1 MYDDTVIGAERHDT
15 DRGEA
20 KRQLAAVMEIA
31 NAINSKLD
39 LGEILST
46 ISKELSKVIDFDIG
60 CVAIYEKDENCLY
73 IRHVIRRNGDRS
85 NEGRYVPLDES
96 TLVGWVAIN
105 KKAILRRDIPADT
118 RFHEIMK
125 EDHLGSD
132 IVVPLIAKDTLIGT
146 VNVGSYERNH
156 FTEFDLELVTK
167 FNKLTAIAI
176 EKSQLLQNLKELGE
190 KYRMLMNNATDVIML
205 LNFSGEVIECNRS
218 TYRLFG
224 YSAEEILGK
233 EFFLFVTP
241 NQRGEA
247 KQVLYRILQGE
258 RGNVIELPFLR
269 KNGDIIQLETDATV
283 MKVKGNPYILVIGHD
298 VTDRNKLQEKIT
310 IQNRELRGNNQK
322 LLELDQLKSEFLGR
336 ISHELRTPL
345 SVIMAYTSTLLEDC
359 DDTIDSEMQ
368 HEFLQII
375 EEQSNKLLQLINDL
389 LDLSKVEIS
398 ETMLN
403 FTEGSINEMIRLSIK
418 IVETFA
424 QQSSIE
430 IITSL
435 DPLIPII
442 SFDPLRIRQV
452 CVNLLN
458 NAVKFSRQGGSVL
471 ISSSQNESEVI
482 VSVNDTGPGI
492 DQKDVPSIFDF
503 FTQIDGGPSR
513 NSDGMGIGLRLV
525 KHYINLHRGRIWV
538 ESNAEE
544 GSTFYFTLP
553 KNTPLEVL

>member
-1 MYDDTVIGAERHDT
+1 MYDETVISAVRHDS

-39 LGEILST
+39 LDDILST
-46 ISKELSKVIDFDIG
+46 ISKALSKVIDFDIG

-85 NEGRYVPLDES
+85 TEGRYVPLDES
-96 TLVGWVAIN
+96 NLVGWVAIN
-105 KKAILRRDIPADT
+105 KKAILRHNIPADT
-118 RFHEIMK
+118 RFNEIMK

-132 IVVPLIAKDTLIGT
+132 IVVPLIAKDALIGT
-146 VNVGSYERNH
+146 VNVGSYEPNH

-167 FNKLTAIAI
+167 FNQLTAIAI
-176 EKSQLLQNLKELGE
+176 EKSQLLQNLNELGE
-190 KYRMLMNNATDVIML
+190 KYRMLMNTATDVIML

-241 NQRGEA
+241 NRRGEA
-247 KQVLYRILQGE
+247 KQVVYRILQGE
-258 RGNVIELPFLR
+258 RGKVVELPFLR
-269 KNGDIIQLETDATV
+269 KNGDIVQLETDATA
-283 MKVKGNPYILVIGHD
+283 MKFKGNPYVLVIGHD
-298 VTDRNKLQEKIT
+298 VTDRKKLQEKIT

-322 LLELDQLKSEFLGR
+322 LLELDRLKSEFLGR

-359 DDTIDSEMQ
+359 DGTIDSEMQ

-458 NAVKFSRQGGSVL
+458 NAVKFSRHGGSIL
-471 ISSSQNESEVI
+471 ISSSQSESEVI
-482 VSVNDTGPGI
+482 VSVSDTGPGI
-492 DQKDVPSIFDF
+492 DQKDVPGIFEF
-503 FTQIDGGPSR
+503 FTQIDGGPNR
-513 NSDGMGIGLRLV
+513 DSDGMGIGLRLV

-538 ESNAEE
+538 ESNAEK
-544 GSTFYFTLP
+544 GSTFHFTLP
-553 KNTPLEVL
+553 KNAPPEVL

>member
-1 MYDDTVIGAERHDT
+1 MHEETAISTVQHDT

-39 LGEILST
+39 LDEILST

-73 IRHVIRRNGDRS
+73 IRHITRRNGDRS
-85 NEGRYVPLDES
+85 TEGRYVPLDES
-96 TLVGWVAIN
+96 NLVGWVAIH
-105 KKAILRRDIPADT
+105 KKPILRRSIPTDA
-118 RFHEIMK
+118 RFNEIMK
-125 EDHLGSD
+125 EDNLGSD
-132 IVVPLIAKDTLIGT
+132 IVVPLVAKDTLIGT
-146 VNVGSYERNH
+146 VNVGSYEENH
-156 FTEFDLELVTK
+156 FTEFDLEIVTK
-167 FNKLTAIAI
+167 FNQLTAIAI
-176 EKSQLLQNLKELGE
+176 EKSQLLQELNELGD

-218 TYRLFG
+218 TYRHFG

-241 NQRGEA
+241 NRRSEA
-247 KQVLYRILQGE
+247 KQVVYRILQGE
-258 RGNVIELPFLR
+258 RGQVVELPFLR
-269 KNGDIIQLETDATV
+269 KNGDIVQLETDATV
-283 MKVKGNPYILVIGHD
+283 MKVKGYPYVLVIGHN
-298 VTDRNKLQEKIT
+298 VTERKKLQEKIT
-310 IQNRELRGNNQK
+310 IQNRELRVNNQK

-345 SVIMAYTSTLLEDC
+345 SVIMAYTSTLLEDG
-359 DDTIDSEMQ
+359 DGAIDIGMRN
-368 HEFLQII
+368 EFLQII

-403 FTEGSINEMIRLSIK
+403 FTEGSINEMIRLSIR
-418 IVETFA
+418 IVESFA
-424 QQSSIE
+424 QQNEIE
-430 IITSL
+430 IISSL

-452 CVNLLN
+452 CANLLN
-458 NAVKFSRQGGSVL
+458 NAIKFSRHGGSVL
-471 ISSSQNESEVI
+471 ISSSQNEREVV
-482 VSVNDTGPGI
+482 VSVSDTGPGI
-492 DQKDVPSIFDF
+492 DQKDIPGIFDF
-503 FTQIDGGPSR
+503 FTQIDGGSSR

-538 ESNAEE
+538 ESGKGE

-553 KNTPLEVL
+553 KNALPEVC

>member
-1 MYDDTVIGAERHDT
+1 MHDETVISEVRHDT
-15 DRGEA
+15 DGGEA

-39 LGEILST
+39 LDDILST
-46 ISKELSKVIDFDIG
+46 ISKELSKVIDYDIG
-60 CVAIYEKDENCLY
+60 CVAIYEKDDNCLY

-85 NEGRYVPLDES
+85 TEGRYVPLDES
-96 TLVGWVAIN
+96 NLVGWVAIH
-105 KKAILRRDIPADT
+105 KKPILRRNITADT
-118 RFHEIMK
+118 RFNEIMK

-132 IVVPLIAKDTLIGT
+132 IVAPLIAKDTLIGT
-146 VNVGSYERNH
+146 VNVGSHEPEH

-167 FNKLTAIAI
+167 FNQFTAIAI
-176 EKSQLLQNLKELGE
+176 EKSQLLQNLNELGE

-233 EFFLFVTP
+233 EFFLFATP
-241 NQRGEA
+241 NRRSEA

-258 RGNVIELPFLR
+258 RGKVVELPFLR
-269 KNGDIIQLETDATV
+269 KNGDIVQMETDATV

-298 VTDRNKLQEKIT
+298 VTDRNRLQEKIT

-345 SVIMAYTSTLLEDC
+345 SVIMAYTSTLLEDR
-359 DDTIDSEMQ
+359 DGTIDSEMRC
-368 HEFLQII
+368 EFLQII
-375 EEQSNKLLQLINDL
+375 EEQSNKLLQLINNL

-403 FTEGSINEMIRLSIK
+403 FTEGSINEMIRLAIK

-424 QQSSIE
+424 RQNSIE

-458 NAVKFSRQGGSVL
+458 NAVKFSRYGGSVL
-471 ISSSQNESEVI
+471 VSSSQIESEVI
-482 VSVNDTGPGI
+482 VSISDTGPGI
-492 DQKDVPSIFDF
+492 DQKDVPSIFEF
-503 FTQIDGGPSR
+503 FTQIDGGPDR

-538 ESNAEE
+538 ESNTEE
-544 GSTFYFTLP
+544 GSIFHFTLP
-553 KNTPLEVL
+553 KNTPPEVL